1 MVTIEDPTELKQIAR
16 DKYDSCFKRTL
27 EPITVVR
34 VYIED
39 GIKHWVETRLDG
51 TPIRIKSKRI
61 KQI

>member
-1 MVTIEDPTELKQIAR
+1 MVTIELKQIAR

-39 GIKHWVETRLDG
+39 G

-61 KQI
+61 K